1 MLAERSRT
9 SDILSIYVPSFFIFV
24 GMGIVSPVLT
34 IYAQSFGVSIFLAGM
49 AITVYSLGRLVMD
62 FPAGLLADKIGRRPL
77 MIIGTAL
84 IALCAFLNA
93 TADNFWLFLFY
104 RFIQGIG
111 ASMWMTSRTTLLAD
125 ILKPEERGRVL
136 GYFQSF
142 QTIGQA
148 AGPTIGGF
156 IATWYG
162 AQANFYFYAATG
174 IVSLVLTYMFIKETE
189 SGKAHSGELAFPKD
203 LTLRLMKNKGFVF
216 ASIASATAFFI
227 VSGIRQ
233 DILPFYAAEVAGL
246 GPAEIGM
253 ILSVATLANLFLTIP
268 IGYGIDLIG
277 RKPIVVFGL
286 VVSGVSMFLFPQFSS
301 FILLCGVSF
310 IMGIGTSGMQQA
322 PLAMATDATI
332 GEPRGTSMG
341 IFRFFGDVGS
351 LLGPILLGAIA
362 DGFGLSAPFYVMS
375 GIIFLVAAFTYL
387 YGEETLPGK
396 NGKKP
401 DKAKTAP

>member
-1 MLAERSRT
+1 LAERSRA

-162 AQANFYFYAATG
+162 AQANFYFYAAMG

-203 LTLRLMKNKGFVF
+203 LTLKLMKNKGFVF

-286 VVSGVSMFLFPQFSS
+286 VTSGISMFLFPQFSS
-301 FILLCGVSF
+301 FMLLCGVSF

>member
-1 MLAERSRT
+1 MAERSRT

-162 AQANFYFYAATG
+162 AQANFYFYAAMG

-203 LTLRLMKNKGFVF
+203 LTLKLMKNKGFVF

-286 VVSGVSMFLFPQFSS
+286 VTSGISMFLFPQFSS

>member
-1 MLAERSRT
+1 MAERSRT

>member
-1 MLAERSRT
+1 MAERSRT
-9 SDILSIYVPSFFIFV
+9 SDILSIYVPSFFIFI

-49 AITVYSLGRLVMD
+49 AITVYSVGRLVMD

-77 MIIGTAL
+77 MIVGTAL

-104 RFIQGIG
+104 RFIQGMG

-174 IVSLVLTYMFIKETE
+174 VVSLVLTYMFIKETE
-189 SGKAHSGELAFPKD
+189 SGNAHSGELAFPKD
-203 LTLRLMKNKGFVF
+203 LTLRLIKNKGFVF

-268 IGYGIDLIG
+268 C
-277 RKPIVVFGL
+277 
-286 VVSGVSMFLFPQFSS
+286 
-301 FILLCGVSF
+301 LLY
-310 IMGIGTSGMQQA
+310 TS
-322 PLAMATDATI
+322 PS
-332 GEPRGTSMG
+332 PRDS
-341 IFRFFGDVGS
+341 
-351 LLGPILLGAIA
+351 
-362 DGFGLSAPFYVMS
+362 
-375 GIIFLVAAFTYL
+375 
-387 YGEETLPGK
+387 
-396 NGKKP
+396 
-401 DKAKTAP
+401 